1 MTKKLFMAL
10 VALFLVVLAGKA
22 QNNTYRMTIQM
33 TDGTIINVG
42 PNDMKHINFVDG
54 QLTVSGVSI
63 DSLLTEMTKMKQ
75 REDSLATVVTADRE
89 KTEAEVMRVKNDLL
103 LGLADTKA
111 ELIPMIYDRV
121 TQPEFEATKAELITS
136 IANCATKLEAVIS
149 NYATKDELEEK
160 FAQVYYRL
168 LDLEKFVYNVHPQ

>member
-42 PNDMKHINFVDG
+42 PNDMKNINFVDG

-75 REDSLATVVTADRE
+75 REDSIC
-89 KTEAEVMRVKNDLL
+89 AEVQLNWVMSQAYFVESNNNLMQ
-103 LGLADTKA
+103 GLADTKA
-111 ELIPMIYDRV
+111 ELIPMIQFCV
-121 TQPEFEATKAELITS
+121 TTPEFEERVAALRAEIKEVM
-136 IANCATKLEAVIS
+136 ARVN
-149 NYATKDELEEK
+149 
-160 FAQVYYRL
+160 
-168 LDLEKFVYNVHPQ
+168 DLEQFVYSQK

>member
-42 PNDMKHINFVDG
+42 PNDMKNINFVDG

-75 REDSLATVVTADRE
+75 REDSIC
-89 KTEAEVMRVKNDLL
+89 AEVQLNRDMSQAYFVESDNKLMQ
-103 LGLADTKA
+103 GLADTKA
-111 ELIPMIYDRV
+111 ELIPMIQFCV
-121 TQPEFEATKAELITS
+121 TKPEFEERVAALRAEINEVKAWV
-136 IANCATKLEAVIS
+136 K
-149 NYATKDELEEK
+149 
-160 FAQVYYRL
+160 
-168 LDLEKFVYNVHPQ
+168 DLEQFVYSQK